1 MFNVQRAHSMLTEWS
16 LHGQVDA
23 VYESKV
29 SREVRTILSVGCV
42 CTPVKPKLDM
52 RFLTLQDLAF
62 ATTTQLPYLETGPA
76 ENRHVVCIIDKDA
89 KNAWL
94 WCVNPFVLA
103 IQILKK
109 PLLNALGRPSP

>member
-76 ENRHVVCIIDKDA
+76 QQKTVTWFASSTRTQKM
-89 KNAWL
+89 
-94 WCVNPFVLA
+94 CVNPFVLA